1 MLRYPQIVQVT
12 HDRISDLLQAFTV
25 PNHCNGVGMIWLEA
39 CLPVL
44 ISLGTYAQ
52 AGSWSS
58 AAAEIETPAED
69 TIGTACIFSDRLDV
83 PDDPDVSYTEVL
95 LPS

>member
-1 MLRYPQIVQVT
+1 
-12 HDRISDLLQAFTV
+12 
-25 PNHCNGVGMIWLEA
+25 MIWLDA

-69 TIGTACIFSDRLDV
+69 TTGTTCLFSDRLDV
-83 PDDPDVSYTEVL
+83 PDDPDVSYTVL
-95 LPS
+95 KFCFPPEAKTYMTQGLFSVCISHDYSFPSRIL